1 MRQEL
6 HVRAQ
11 KENVTSTLSV
21 HKLCLPSL
29 SESLGRSLGRGGD
42 PACQDTTAFFYD

>member
-11 KENVTSTLSV
+11 KENITSTLSV

-29 SESLGRSLGRGGD
+29 SESLGRGGGD
-42 PACQDTTAFFYD
+42 AAWQDTTALF